1 MISMKKLLLLCILLV
16 ACLSLYGQGVTR
28 SSMNGKITDVS
39 GESLIGANVQ
49 AIHQPTGTFYGNSSD
64 VEGLYRIS
72 NMRVGGPYTV
82 TISYT
87 GYEDLV
93 QENIFIRLGKPS
105 KIDAQL
111 SETAISLD
119 EVVVAADRYYA
130 GQSSGTS
137 TDINAEDIDLMP
149 TLNRDLN
156 DFTRLTPQ
164 AKESFGGGFSVAGIN
179 NRYNAVY
186 IDGAVNN
193 DVFGLASNGTNG
205 GQTGI
210 SPVSV
215 DVIDQIQ
222 VVISPYDVSLGGFAG
237 GGINAVTKSGTNKF
251 EGTAYYFLQNEGLVG
266 KTNTSL
272 INRLGQTNEDRTSLA
287 EFSKKTYGASLGGP
301 LVKNKVFF
309 FTNVE
314 IQKDQN
320 PAPFDF
326 AEYRGDSSE
335 EDLNNLST
343 FLQETYGYDPGPFG
357 SKTDQLDGFKFFGK
371 IDVNLSD
378 QHKLTVRNQYTNA
391 EQLNVNGSNSGRI
404 NFENNGV
411 FFPTTTNSFATEL
424 NSTFGNNASNNFIL
438 GITSVR
444 DDRDPI
450 GTDFPYLSLDDGNG
464 SVRIGSEQ
472 FSTANQLDQDIITL
486 TNNFKLYKGKHTWTF
501 GTHNEFSSFYNLFIR
516 QNYGVYAYDSVADFV
531 SGLPAPEYD
540 RSYSLVD
547 DLTGDG
553 SQAAAEF
560 STLQVGFYIQDEI
573 QVNDQLNISAGI
585 RLDVPFI
592 LTEQNIAAD
601 FNTTTLPLI
610 SGSYDI
616 ENAEGGSLPQGQLM
630 FSPRLGF
637 NYDVKGD
644 QRTTLRGGLGIFT
657 SRVPFVWPGGAYTNN
672 GVTIG
677 GVNERNIDGDIDFR
691 PDIQNQYTN
700 ANFTVPSGQ
709 VDLFAKDFKYPQ
721 IFRASLAVD
730 QVIGDG
736 WSLGIE
742 GLYSKTLNNVN
753 YININ
758 NNPEVDFN
766 WTNGPD
772 NRPVFSRTDLDPTY
786 SAIYLG
792 TNTNQGYTYN
802 LTASMSKSFTSGL
815 SLGFA
820 VTYGDAYSLH
830 EGTSSQNS
838 SQWRGAFNVNGRNDP
853 AYGVSDF
860 SLGTRIIGT
869 LGYGINWGGTDAFK
883 STFSFFYEGESGSPY
898 SYVYGNRDGQNI
910 NNETGSTGRNRSL
923 IWIPADQSE
932 ISLVDPS
939 EYAALDAF
947 IENDSYLSAN
957 RGSYAG
963 KNANRTPF
971 ESQIDF
977 RYLQNLGVN
986 VGGRGHKLQLS
997 IDVFNFA
1004 NLLNNSWGVTY
1015 NNPFDYDL
1023 LFLEGYAED
1032 GTTPTFSF
1040 DDERIGKERFDI
1052 NNTIS
1057 RWRMRIGMRYIF
1069 D

>member
-1 MISMKKLLLLCILLV
+1 MKKLLFSIF
-16 ACLSLYGQGVTR
+16 LSLLAICLMGQGVTT
-28 SSMNGKITDVS
+28 SSMNGKITDAT

-49 AIHQPTGTFYGNSSD
+49 AIHQPTGTFYGNSTD
-64 VEGLYRIS
+64 LEGLFRIS
-72 NMRVGGPYTV
+72 NMRVGGPYTI

-87 GYEDLV
+87 GYEDYV
-93 QENIFIRLGKPS
+93 QDNVYIRLGKPS
-105 KIDAQL
+105 KIDVQL
-111 SETAISLD
+111 SEGAVSLD
-119 EVVVAADRYYA
+119 EVLVSAERYYA

-137 TDINAEDIDLMP
+137 TDINAEDIELMP

-210 SPVSV
+210 SPISV

-237 GGINAVTKSGTNKF
+237 GGINAVTKSGTNQF

-266 KTNTSL
+266 KTNGSL
-272 INRLGQTNEDRTSLA
+272 ITRLMQTDDDRLSLA
-287 EFSKKTYGASLGGP
+287 EFSKETYGASLGGP

-314 IQKDQN
+314 IQKDQT
-320 PAPFDF
+320 PSPFDF
-326 AEYRGDSSE
+326 GEYRGDSSE
-335 EDLNNLST
+335 EELNNLSS
-343 FLQETYGYDPGPFG
+343 FLQETYGYDPGQFG

-391 EQLNVNGSNSGRI
+391 EQLNVNGSNSRTI
-404 NFENNGV
+404 NYENNGV
-411 FFPTTTNSFATEL
+411 FFPTTTNSFAVEL
-424 NSTFGNNASNNFIL
+424 NSTFGNSSSNNFIL

-450 GTDFPYLSLDDGNG
+450 GSDFPHLRIDDGNG
-464 SVRIGSEQ
+464 LIILGTDQ
-472 FSTANQLDQDIITL
+472 FSTANQLDQNIITL
-486 TNNFKLYKGKHTWTF
+486 TNNFKLYKGKHTLTI
-501 GTHNEFSSFYNLFIR
+501 GTHNEFSDFYNLFIR
-516 QNYGVYAYDSVADFV
+516 QNFGTYAYDSLDQFL
-531 SGLPAPEYD
+531 SGAPAPEYD

-547 DLTGDG
+547 DLSGDG

-560 STLQVGFYIQDEI
+560 KTLQLGFYAQDDI
-573 QVNDQLNISAGI
+573 QVNDRLNVTAGI
-585 RLDVPFI
+585 RLDIPFI
-592 LTEQNIAAD
+592 MTEQNIAST

-610 SGSYDI
+610 ASSYDI
-616 ENAEGGSLPQGQLM
+616 ENAEGGKLPQGQLM

-637 NYDVKGD
+637 NYDIMGD
-644 QRTTLRGGLGIFT
+644 QRTILRGGFGVFT
-657 SRVPFVWPGGAYTNN
+657 SRVPFVWPGGAYVNN

-691 PDIQNQYTN
+691 PDVQNQYTN

-709 VDLFAKDFKYPQ
+709 VDLFSKDFKYPQ
-721 IFRASLAVD
+721 IFRASMAIDKV
-730 QVIGDG
+730 VGNG
-736 WSLGIE
+736 WNASIE
-742 GLYSKTLNNVN
+742 GMYTKTLNNVN
-753 YININ
+753 YINVN
-758 NNPEVDFN
+758 NDPTIDFN

-772 NRPVFSRTDLDPTY
+772 NRPVYGREDLDPTY

-792 TNTNQGYTYN
+792 TNTNQGYTYTITGS
-802 LTASMSKSFTSGL
+802 LSKSFASGL
-815 SLGFA
+815 NTGFA

-838 SQWRGAFNVNGRNDP
+838 SQWRGAFNVDGRNNP

-860 SLGTRIIGT
+860 SIGTRIIAT
-869 LGYGINWGGTDAFK
+869 LGYGVNWGGSDAFK
-883 STFSFFYEGESGSPY
+883 TTISLFYEGESGNPY
-898 SYVYGNRDGQNI
+898 SYVYGNRSGQNI
-910 NNETGSTGRNRSL
+910 NNETGSTSRNRSL
-923 IWIPADQSE
+923 IYIPADESE

-939 EYAALDAF
+939 EYAALNAF
-947 IENDSYLSAN
+947 IENDPYLSSN

-963 KNANRTPF
+963 KNSNRTPF

-977 RYLQNLGVN
+977 RLLQNLGVN
-986 VGGRGHKLQLS
+986 TGGRGHKLQLS
-997 IDVFNFA
+997 VDIFNFA
-1004 NLLNNSWGVTY
+1004 NMINNSWGVTY
-1015 NNPFDYDL
+1015 NNPFNYNL
-1023 LFLEGYAED
+1023 INFEGYADD

-1040 DDERIGKERFDI
+1040 DDDRVGSERFDI
-1052 NNTIS
+1052 NNALS
-1057 RWRMRIGMRYIF
+1057 RWRMRVGVRYIF